1 MDGSKPLSELAR
13 ALADL
18 DEDRVEILVQQYL
31 DNSIA
36 PEQIIHELS
45 SGITEVGD
53 RFRRE
58 DYFLSELIYSG
69 EIFKKNVGRIK
80 PLYKAQAGLNSK
92 GVVVIGTVQGDIH
105 DLGKNIVYLML
116 ESAGFT
122 VIDLGVDVPP
132 GKFVEAV
139 RNSKASLVGMSMLL
153 TTVFDAARSTI
164 DEISRAGLRDK
175 VKIMLGG
182 SVAND
187 IIKQQL
193 GADFYGKDAIEAVD
207 IAREVYQ

>member
-1 MDGSKPLSELAR
+1 
-13 ALADL
+13 
-18 DEDRVEILVQQYL
+18 VQQYL
-31 DNSIA
+31 DNNTA
-36 PEQIIHELS
+36 PEQIILELS

-69 EIFKKNVGRIK
+69 EIFKMNMAKIQ
-80 PLYKAQAGLNSK
+80 PLCKTHSDMKSK
-92 GVVVIGTVQGDIH
+92 GVVVIGTVHGDIH
-105 DLGKNIVYLML
+105 DLGKNIVCLML

-122 VIDLGVDVPP
+122 VIDLGVDVPA
-132 GKFVEAV
+132 GQFVEAV
-139 RNSKASLVGMSMLL
+139 RDSKASLVGMSMLL
-153 TTVFDAARSTI
+153 TTVFDEARSII
-164 DEISRAGLRDK
+164 DEISRADLRDK
-175 VKIMLGG
+175 VKIMIGG

-187 IIKQQL
+187 MIKQQL